1 MVLYIDPGTGSMLFS
16 IAIGLV
22 TMLYFVGKA
31 VLLKIKFLISGGRS
45 GLSRKARVAYVLY
58 SEGSRYWN
66 VFKPI
71 LDEFESKATR
81 VQFLTS
87 SEDDPVFKE
96 NYRYVEP
103 EFIGSGNRA
112 FAKLNLL
119 EADVCL
125 MTTPGLDVYQLKRS
139 KGVGHYAHI
148 LHAVDDAT
156 SYRLF
161 GLDYFD
167 SILLSGEYQKKHIRI
182 LERARGLKEKDL
194 VVVGCPYLD
203 VLNKKISLL
212 ADKSDTEITILVA
225 PSWGP
230 SGILSKYGERLL
242 TPLVDS
248 GFDII
253 VRPHPQTKTSEK
265 VILESLMEMYKN
277 DANLSWDFAREN
289 LGTLSKA
296 DVMISD
302 FSGVIFDY
310 TFLFNRPFLYVNAEF
325 NAKPYDSWDIEEKP
339 WKFRIL
345 PEIGVELQ
353 ESQFSD
359 IRQVLLDVL
368 DNEELRSNR
377 EKAKDTAWQYRGDS
391 GGRVYEYL
399 VSKKNEMYP
408 D

>member
-1 MVLYIDPGTGSMLFS
+1 
-16 IAIGLV
+16 
-22 TMLYFVGKA
+22 
-31 VLLKIKFLISGGRS
+31 
-45 GLSRKARVAYVLY
+45 
-58 SEGSRYWN
+58 
-66 VFKPI
+66 
-71 LDEFESKATR
+71 
-81 VQFLTS
+81 
-87 SEDDPVFKE
+87 
-96 NYRYVEP
+96 
-103 EFIGSGNRA
+103 
-112 FAKLNLL
+112 
-119 EADVCL
+119 

-182 LERARGLKEKDL
+182 VERARGLKEKDL

-230 SGILSKYGERLL
+230 SGILSKYGEQLL
-242 TPLVDS
+242 APLVDS

-265 VILESLMEMYKN
+265 LILESLMEMYKN
-277 DANLSWDFAREN
+277 NANLSWDFEREN

-310 TFLFNRPFLYVNAEF
+310 AFLFNRPFLYVNAEF
-325 NAKPYDSWDIEEKP
+325 DAKPYDAWDIEEKP

-345 PEIGVELQ
+345 PEIGTELQ
-353 ESQFSD
+353 ESQFS
-359 IRQVLLDVL
+359 IIKQVLFNVM

-377 EKAKDTAWQYRGDS
+377 EKAKDTAWQYRGES
-391 GGRVYEYL
+391 GSRVYEYL
-399 VSKKNEMYP
+399 VFKKNEMYP
-408 D
+408 E